1 MPAKKLVETLKT
13 KALEI
18 STVESC
24 TGGYLIN
31 QITNIEGASYITK
44 GGLVLY
50 SNEQKIKAG
59 IPSEVIESYGV
70 YSIECARA
78 MSKLGLDFFNSNI
91 SVGITGSLSNLD
103 PNNKDSKEGQV
114 YYSIGIILD
123 ERMEEINKII
133 EVPIIERNLQKH
145 YIAQAIIKDLHNFL
159 DKL

>member
-123 ERMEEINKII
+123 ERIEEINKII

-145 YIAQAIIKDLHNFL
+145 YIVQAIIKDLHNFL

>member
-1 MPAKKLVETLKT
+1 MLAKKLVETLKT
-13 KALEI
+13 KGLDI

-31 QITNIEGASYITK
+31 QITNIEGASYITR

-59 IPSEVIESYGV
+59 IPSEVLDRYGV

-78 MSKLGLDFFNSNI
+78 MGKLGLEFFDSEI

-103 PNNKDSKEGQV
+103 PNNKDSKKGQV
-114 YYSIGIILD
+114 YYSIAITLD
-123 ERMEEINKII
+123 ESIEEINKLIS
-133 EVPIIERNLQKH
+133 VPIMERNLQKD
-145 YIAQAIIKDLHNFL
+145 YIAQAIIKDLDNFL